1 MAAFTPP
8 DPVAAQGNAL
18 FRCPSRDLVGFSP
31 TRTSAKVWCR
41 PWAAPSGVP
50 SLLRVLLCDDHTL
63 VRAGLKRLLEGF
75 DQVEV
80 VAEAANA
87 DEAVIRSL
95 QHQPH
100 VVMLDLAMPGR
111 SGFEALDELR
121 RVCPDTAVVI
131 MSMHDDAPQVREALA
146 RGASGFVVKEA
157 APAELEIAL
166 RAAAAGRTYLSPQV
180 SGPQLAATH
189 PRNGNGPPAPAQDP
203 VAGLP
208 PRQREIL
215 TALGLGRTSKQIAS
229 DLGISLKTVETHR
242 ARMMATLGCRNAVE
256 LLRLAVRA
264 YDRR

>member
-1 MAAFTPP
+1 
-8 DPVAAQGNAL
+8 
-18 FRCPSRDLVGFSP
+18 
-31 TRTSAKVWCR
+31 
-41 PWAAPSGVP
+41 
-50 SLLRVLLCDDHTL
+50 LLRVLLCDDHTL

-80 VAEAANA
+80 VAEAASA
-87 DEAVIRSL
+87 DEAVIKAQQ
-95 QHQPH
+95 QHPH

-111 SGFEALDELR
+111 SGFEALVELR

-131 MSMHDDAPQVREALA
+131 MSMHDDATQVREALA
-146 RGASGFVVKEA
+146 RGASGFIVKEA

-180 SGPQLAATH
+180 SAPQL
-189 PRNGNGPPAPAQDP
+189 RNGSAPAPAADP
-203 VAGLP
+203 VASLP

-215 TALGLGRTSKQIAS
+215 AALGAGRTSKQIAA

-264 YDRR
+264 HDRG